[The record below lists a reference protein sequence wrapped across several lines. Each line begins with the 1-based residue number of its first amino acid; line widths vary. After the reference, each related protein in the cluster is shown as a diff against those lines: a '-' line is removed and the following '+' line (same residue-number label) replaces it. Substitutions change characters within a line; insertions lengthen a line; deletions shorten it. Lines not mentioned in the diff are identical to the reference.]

1 MNGNFILLVVSII
14 VIIGYFAEWVFKK
27 FLIPDTLILL
37 LIGFLLGPSV
47 FNLLSLDSIGFIA
60 PVFTTF
66 TLLFIMFDG
75 ALYIDLKS
83 FADGFGSGIIIGLW
97 NFILSALIITGIM
110 YFYHYDLLLS
120 LLVGF
125 TLGGITSAF
134 VIPILKQL
142 DVNKKVFTVM
152 TIESSVTDVLS
163 IVFALTVMQLITLH
177 KFQITTVLSTIS
189 SLFAVAGF
197 TGIIAGI
204 LWFSIE
210 GKLVKEDENYIMMIA
225 YVVITYII
233 TEYLGG
239 NGAISSMFLGIVLAN
254 SKTIKSFWKIIKKSK
269 KKEEKEKIII
279 SKREKLFYKEI
290 SFFLK
295 TFFFVYIGLFLNLQ
309 NYKAVIIGAI
319 ISVSLMI
326 IRPLSSVL
334 TGNFEKDDRRLI
346 NSLFARGIAP
356 AVIIIIAKNNGVIKD
371 RTITDVI
378 YFVITMTI
386 ILSSIRVFIYK
397 FIINKN
403 TKSE

>member
-177 KFQITTVLSTIS
+177 KFKITTVLSTIS

-269 KKEEKEKIII
+269 KKEEKEKIIV

-397 FIINKN
+397 FTINKN